1 MYGQRHELTPAAL
14 DRLMRMTGEIR
25 PEVVVDP
32 SKKFTN
38 PTVWKTSEHH
48 PRMVPFKWM
57 TPDGRSV

>member
-1 MYGQRHELTPAAL
+1 MYGATREELTPAAL

-38 PTVWKTSEHH
+38 PTVWKTSEHN
-48 PRMVPFKWM
+48 PWKLP
-57 TPDGRSV
+57 GY